1 MNKKP
6 LDYQTILKLP
16 VKESFKYGY
25 GLLNNVIHLDIP
37 VKNTNIKVQLN
48 ITVNDIFKMDIA
60 EISIDQDSFETEVK
74 KFLIRELQ
82 KELKTDLTHQ

>member
-25 GLLNNVIHLDIP
+25 GLLNNVSHLDIP

>member
-16 VKESFKYGY
+16 VKQSFKYGY

-48 ITVNDIFKMDIA
+48 ITVNDIFKKHLKFSTVYAAVNGGTSMSDA
-60 EISIDQDSFETEVK
+60 KTFQLQQDY
-74 KFLIRELQ
+74 
-82 KELKTDLTHQ
+82 

>member
-25 GLLNNVIHLDIP
+25 WLLNNVIHLDIP
-37 VKNTNIKVQLN
+37 VKNMELKLQINISVYDFFN
-48 ITVNDIFKMDIA
+48 MDIA
-60 EISIDQDSFETEVK
+60 EISIDLDSFETEVK

-82 KELKTDLTHQ
+82 KELKND